1 MIQMADINFEDAVVD
16 ERHGKVGAGDGKG
29 QEHVRELLVLPSP

>member
-1 MIQMADINFEDAVVD
+1 MIQMADVNFEDAVVD

-29 QEHVRELLVLPSP
+29 EEHVGDILVLLSP